1 MRAVHWLGDD
11 ELLAGRYERYA
22 NAAGLRYLP
31 RPRTGGINDDWS
43 FNCAFR
49 SRQAGDFATPDVHG
63 ECVGLRQQGRAPGR
77 RCSGIADGNLRWVE
91 IPVITDPHRHYD
103 TRRLQERVEAAGP
116 LRRDEFDIK
125 AVATPAF
132 EIRLDNFRV
141 LWPTRDFQ
149 AARMHPVKGLAS
161 LFRECFDLAASV
173 LDEANHQ
180 VAFSS
185 AAYHAGGAG

>member
-1 MRAVHWLGDD
+1 MRAVQRLGDD
-11 ELLAGRYERYA
+11 ELLAGRYERYT
-22 NAAGLRYLP
+22 NAAGLCYLP

-49 SRQAGDFATPDVHG
+49 SCHAGDFAGPNVHG
-63 ECVGLRQQGRAPGR
+63 ECVGLRQQGRAAGR
-77 RCSGIADGNLRWVE
+77 RCSGIADSNLRRGE
-91 IPVITDPHRHYD
+91 IPVITDPHRRYD
-103 TRRLQERVEAAGP
+103 ARRLQERVEAVGP

-141 LWPTRDFQ
+141 LWPTRDLQ

-173 LDEANHQ
+173 LYEVDH
-180 VAFSS
+180 
-185 AAYHAGGAG
+185 